1 MDENDFEN
9 LSGFIELSG
18 RDKSAFMLSVQTA
31 KTKAELFDIL
41 ERFPEVVEKPDL
53 DLPDEE
59 PPSP

>member
-1 MDENDFEN
+1 VDENDFDN
-9 LSGFIELSG
+9 LSGFAELCG

-41 ERFPEVVEKPDL
+41 ERFPEVRGEPDL

-59 PPSP
+59 QPAL